1 MSGRYVFG
9 EFLLS
14 SSRRALYRSGREI
27 ALVPRYFD
35 LLLLLIRRRDE
46 AISRSEILDAVW
58 SDVVVSDGALSQA
71 VRTLR
76 RALGD
81 DPARSQYIRTVSRFG
96 YQFVFPDVVQRDDTA
111 PIPITDPSPEAM
123 PAPAESNFE
132 TALAELASDAPES
145 ERRIAAEKLH
155 ELSTAQTVARLTASA
170 RGPEARAL
178 LRDARWDMPHAGP
191 VPIFGQPHA
200 LRTLW
205 ELFSLRLKGFLHA
218 AEKRYASAVAGATV
232 AGLLAGL
239 AGGLALYFGPRSS
252 ATGAVLVLLPLIGG
266 LIAAAGAAGVAAG
279 LCCAEVLIRSRRG
292 AALVL
297 FGAAGGGMAGAAA
310 HGLGNLALQGLF
322 GQDFS
327 PIAGGF
333 EGLALGAATGLGYA
347 LATPLADGGMATP
360 RGAAR
365 WLAAFAAGVSCAAAA
380 AILTATGSY
389 LGAMSLD
396 LVAHRFHGSQVSLEP
411 LARLLGE
418 ASPGPVTRMAI
429 GAWEGLMFASG
440 TVLGLTHRPK

>member
-1 MSGRYVFG
+1 MNGRFEFG
-9 EFLLS
+9 EFVLS

-35 LLLLLIRRRDE
+35 LLLLLIRRRHE

-58 SDVVVSDGALSQA
+58 TDVVVSDGALSQA

-96 YQFVFPDVVQRDDTA
+96 YQFVFPGVVQGEDSAPLPFASSTA
-111 PIPITDPSPEAM
+111 AGKAPPVTNAFEA
-123 PAPAESNFE
+123 AY
-132 TALAELASDAPES
+132 AELASDAPED
-145 ERRIAAEKLH
+145 ERRTAAETIHGLG
-155 ELSTAQTVARLTASA
+155 TARAVARLREDP

-178 LRDARWDMPHAGP
+178 LRDARWDTPQAGA
-191 VPIFGQPHA
+191 VPIFGQPRA

-205 ELFSLRLKGFLHA
+205 ELFSLRLRGIRRVA
-218 AEKRYASAVAGATV
+218 GSRYTSAVAGATV
-232 AGLLAGL
+232 AGLLAGT
-239 AGGLALYFGPRSS
+239 AGGLALYLGPSSS
-252 ATGAVLVLLPLIGG
+252 ATGAVLVLLPLIGALLG
-266 LIAAAGAAGVAAG
+266 AAGASGVAAG

-292 AALVL
+292 VALVL
-297 FGAAGGGMAGAAA
+297 FAAAGGGTVGAVA
-310 HGLGNLALQGLF
+310 HGLGSLALQGIF

-327 PIAGGF
+327 PVAGGL
-333 EGLALGAATGLGYA
+333 EGLVLGAATGLGYA
-347 LATPLADGGMATP
+347 LAAPRPGGGMAAP

-365 WLAAFAAGVSCAAAA
+365 WLAAFAAGASCAAAA
-380 AILTATGSY
+380 AILTATGSR

-396 LVAHRFHGSQVSLEP
+396 LLAHRFQGSQVSLEP
-411 LARLLGE
+411 LARLMGE
-418 ASPGPVTRMAI
+418 ASPGRATRMAL